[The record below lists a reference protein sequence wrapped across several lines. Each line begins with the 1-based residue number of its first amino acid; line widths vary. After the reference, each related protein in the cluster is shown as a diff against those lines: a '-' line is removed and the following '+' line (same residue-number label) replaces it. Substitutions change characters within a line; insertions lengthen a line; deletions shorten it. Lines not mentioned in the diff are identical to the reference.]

1 MCALIA
7 SPASLKLRGT
17 GLCSLTDKVPVFGTG
32 DGGSIPSRGA
42 SLKGETA
49 QNKMKKIAAIFIAIV
64 IGFSLFSTAQAN
76 DGGILPPCGGVNADG
91 TKQSACT
98 ICNLFQLIDNI
109 VKVVIVGLVPAAAGL
124 MIAIAGFKMLINQN
138 NAEVMGES
146 KKIILMVII
155 GLLLIYGSYAI
166 VGAVF
171 SGMGYYNN
179 INPLQFNN
187 LICN

>member
-1 MCALIA
+1 MIA

-17 GLCSLTDKVPVFGTG
+17 SLCSLTDKVPVFGTG

-49 QNKMKKIAAIFIAIV
+49 QNKMKKIIAIFIIV
-64 IGFSLFSTAQAN
+64 LIGVASSSFIQAA
-76 DGGILPPCGGVNADG
+76 GILPDCGGPG
-91 TKQSACT
+91 EEACT

-109 VKVVIVGLVPAAAGL
+109 VRIVIVGLVPAAAGL
-124 MIAIAGFKMLINQN
+124 VIAIAGFKMLINQN